1 MMAGLPNAQLFF
13 NVAFFVV
20 LVSLLLQGT
29 TLSFAAKKAK
39 VIVPPALTPIS
50 ALGWMCTRRTSGNS
64 SCISFRQKT
73 GASARR
79 CVS

>member
-50 ALGWMCTRRTSGNS
+50 RVGLDVARRTSGNS

-73 GASARR
+73 VRRRGAA
-79 CVS
+79 